1 MKLFSSA
8 LELKA
13 IRTMAIS
20 NGVQDDRGATSIR
33 ADSKALASSL
43 LLSTLNDSYF
53 QYGPCKAAFRR
64 LKKVAEKR
72 SRVLDYDDLLEDS
85 SLDEE
90 FRDIL
95 REDKKKPAK
104 TLEQAKDLLDQ
115 LDDYRKMRVAYS
127 CAKEITERLK
137 ETKVD
142 PAELLD
148 MMAGKVSEARAR
160 ENLQDKIVT
169 FGKDGNVEG
178 LLKEVLDPTDEPL
191 LTTGFTEFDTRNGGL
206 PAEGVFILAGTTSGG
221 KSVIR
226 MNLCEYMYYKNNKN
240 VLSVSLEMN
249 EKKEA
254 RRLASSLSRVPLWK
268 FIKKQLSKDDRR
280 AVKKAWRDFYDHGEK
295 NDCRYSLFCPTR
307 SLSSRDLFTLLG
319 PYKFDVVAIDYVGLL
334 EGVDEKDQWK
344 TLSAIV
350 RQAKIYSSENH
361 CLVIV
366 LAQLDSEDDRIRY
379 SKGMLEHADA
389 CWTWNY
395 SRPEQRELKEIPMQ
409 QRKARDQEL
418 FPFVLKEQ
426 FEIMRVTNPDGVA
439 ANHSSGEDY
448 DGSDD
453 DEGKTRKSK
462 DKNKDN
468 GKKHKSGKSGKYS
481 SRSSE
486 SDDDENIKFEID

>member
-1 MKLFSSA
+1 MKLFSPA

-13 IRTMAIS
+13 IRTMAVS
-20 NGVQDDRGATSIR
+20 NGVQEERGTTSIR
-33 ADSKALASSL
+33 ADSRALASSM

-53 QYGPCKAAFRR
+53 QYGPSKAAFRR

-104 TLEQAKDLLDQ
+104 TLEQAKDLMDQ
-115 LDDYRKMRVAYS
+115 LDDYRKMRVAYA
-127 CAKEITERLK
+127 CAKEITETLK

-142 PAELLD
+142 PSALLD
-148 MMAGKVSEARAR
+148 MMAGKLSEARAR
-160 ENLQDKIVT
+160 ENLQDKILT
-169 FGKDGNVEG
+169 FGKEGNIDG

-191 LTTGFTEFDTRNGGL
+191 LQTGFTEFDTRNGGL

-268 FIKKQLSKDDRR
+268 FIKKQLSKEDRR
-280 AVKKAWRDFYDHGEK
+280 AVKKAWREFYEHGEK

-319 PYKFDVVAIDYVGLL
+319 PYNFDVVAIDYVGLL

-395 SRPEQRELKEIPMQ
+395 SKPEQRELKEIPMQ
-409 QRKARDQEL
+409 QKKARDQEL
-418 FPFVLKEQ
+418 FPFVLKEE
-426 FEIMRVTNPDGVA
+426 FEIMRVSNPESA
-439 ANHSSGEDY
+439 ASNHRKASDEDY

-453 DEGKTRKSK
+453 ADENPRKGKNDTYKDRDKKRKTE
-462 DKNKDN
+462 
-468 GKKHKSGKSGKYS
+468 KSG
-481 SRSSE
+481 SRSSGT
-486 SDDDENIKFEID
+486 DDDDSIPFVVD

>member
-13 IRTMAIS
+13 IRTMAVS
-20 NGVQDDRGATSIR
+20 NGVQEDQAATSLR
-33 ADSKALASSL
+33 ADERALASSL
-43 LLSTLNDSYF
+43 LLSTMNDSYF

-104 TLEQAKDLLDQ
+104 TLQQAKDLLDQ
-115 LDDYRKMRVAYS
+115 LDDYRKLRVAYS
-127 CAKEITERLK
+127 CAKDITEKLK

-142 PAELLD
+142 PSEILNL
-148 MMAGKVSEARAR
+148 MAGKLSEARAR

-169 FGKDGNVEG
+169 FGKGGDVEG
-178 LLKEVLDPTDEPL
+178 LLQEVLDPTDEPL
-191 LTTGFTEFDTRNGGL
+191 LATGFDEFDNRNGGL

-226 MNLCEYMYYKNNKN
+226 MNLCEYMYYKNNLD

-268 FIKKQLSKDDRR
+268 FIKKALSKDDRK
-280 AVKKAWRDFYDHGEK
+280 AVKRAWRDFYEHGEK
-295 NDCRYSLFCPTR
+295 NNCRYSLFCPTR

-319 PYKFDVVAIDYVGLL
+319 PYKYKVVAIDYVGLL

-409 QRKARDQEL
+409 QKKARDQEL
-418 FPFVLKEQ
+418 FPFVLKEE
-426 FEIMRVTNPDGVA
+426 FEIMRVSNPDVTTSG
-439 ANHSSGEDY
+439 HGSSQKSGEDY

-453 DEGKTRKSK
+453 DDKPRSK
-462 DKNKDN
+462 KD
-468 GKKHKSGKSGKYS
+468 KKHKSGKSGKS
-481 SRSSE
+481 KSRT
-486 SDDDENIKFEID
+486 SDDDDDEIKFEVD